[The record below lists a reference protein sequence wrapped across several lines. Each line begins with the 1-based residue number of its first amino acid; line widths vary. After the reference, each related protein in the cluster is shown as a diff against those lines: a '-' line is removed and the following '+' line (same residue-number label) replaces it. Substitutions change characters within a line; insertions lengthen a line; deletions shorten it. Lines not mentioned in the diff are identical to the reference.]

1 MKLNHDEVGVFT
13 GRLKNYCEMSTG
25 KEEKSQSCFTF
36 SFYIVH
42 VTHFDTINYCSNTNN
57 NVQLQAA
64 PQHNYVLFISITQH
78 YIITQLRE
86 HCKVCSNIK
95 MQL

>member
-1 MKLNHDEVGVFT
+1 MTRDDRVHPQMKPNRDKVGVFT

-25 KEEKSQSCFTF
+25 KEEKSRSCFTF

-57 NVQLQAA
+57 NVQLPAA
-64 PQHNYVLFISITQH
+64 QQNNCTLSRQT
-78 YIITQLRE
+78 
-86 HCKVCSNIK
+86 CS
-95 MQL
+95 LELLV